1 MITAR
6 VVPPGFSATRWDA
19 ARRKV
24 VRRAF
29 REVPFYREQWAAA
42 GRELPD
48 VVPTPAERLADQ
60 AFRLCPLGRPYRP
73 AHEPSLWT
81 GDAAALRAAVRT
93 AGVPAR
99 GVPVLE
105 VRDAMLDRLS
115 LGPGGPAY
123 GVLLSAE
130 ADVLDE
136 ERRAALNAR
145 AVGLAVRAG
154 RAVVVGPPD
163 ALDHAVAG
171 LRSAAAATLR
181 IGVLARTTPAEAF
194 SAGGPVLLHDPV
206 LGYYGARA
214 GTCGVVHLL
223 WRHHHARVVD
233 GALQITDLRRRRPTL
248 CGVVPAG
255 SAGSAVAPCPE
266 HGVPAL
272 VSGLVSVPAAAGSA
286 RPPSGRPA

>member
-1 MITAR
+1 MFTAR
-6 VVPPGFSATRWDA
+6 VTSTAFSPARWDA
-19 ARRKV
+19 ARRRV
-24 VRRAF
+24 VERAF

-42 GRELPD
+42 GRELAD
-48 VVPTPAERLADQ
+48 VVPAPAERLADQ

-73 AHEPSLWT
+73 AHEPPLWT

-115 LGPGGPAY
+115 LGPAGPAY
-123 GVLLSAE
+123 GVLLSSE

-136 ERRAALNAR
+136 ERRAALDAR
-145 AVGLAVRAG
+145 AVALAARAG
-154 RAVVVGPPD
+154 RAAVVGPPD
-163 ALDHAVAG
+163 ALDHAAAL
-171 LRSAAAATLR
+171 LRSAAAPRPLIRAF
-181 IGVLARTTPAEAF
+181 ARTTPAGAF
-194 SAGGPVLLHDPV
+194 AADGPVLLHDPV

-214 GTCGVVHLL
+214 GACGTIHLL

-233 GALQITDLRRRRPTL
+233 GALEVTDLRRRRPTL
-248 CGVVPAG
+248 CGVVPTG
-255 SAGSAVAPCPE
+255 SAGSAVATCPS

-272 VSGLVSVPAAAGSA
+272 VRA
-286 RPPSGRPA
+286 